1 MSLLLGRLG
10 RGLSAAAVL
19 FAPAAFGAEGEGPI
33 MPGEERFTVMLGA
46 FLPAFKTKVEVD
58 GEQSGG
64 DRVDLGRDLG
74 TDQNSSGGWLA
85 MEWRFARRHRLG
97 FTYSRF
103 TLSGDRSIDRDL
115 HIGDKVFPI
124 GAEVQSRLR
133 LELIPITYSYSVIK
147 QPQNELA
154 LTAGLHWDRLTFRVD
169 ASASIGGR
177 SGSNESSA
185 KANLPLPLLGVRY
198 DHHFSER
205 WSMGASAAAFS
216 LKFGEETTSFEGSLV
231 SARLHG
237 EYRMT
242 HHLAVGAALDAFKV
256 NAKASQGEW
265 HGGMDYGYFGPQVY
279 LTARF

>member
-1 MSLLLGRLG
+1 MSLPLGRLG
-10 RGLSAAAVL
+10 RSVSAAAVF
-19 FAPAAFGAEGEGPI
+19 FAPAAFGAEDGPI
-33 MPGEERFTVMLGA
+33 MPGTERFTVMLGA
-46 FLPAFKTKVEVD
+46 FLPAFKTKVEGD
-58 GEQSGG
+58 GDQTGG
-64 DRVDLGRDLG
+64 DRIDLGRDLG
-74 TDQNSSGGWLA
+74 TDQNSSGGWFAL
-85 MEWRFARRHRLG
+85 EWRFAPRHRFG

-103 TLSGDRSIDRDL
+103 TLNGDRRAERDL

-154 LTAGLHWDRLTFRVD
+154 LTAGVHWDRLTFRVD

-177 SGSNESSA
+177 SGSNEASS

-216 LKFGEETTSFEGSLV
+216 LKFAEETFSFEGSLV

-242 HHLAVGAALDAFKV
+242 HHLALGAALDAFKV
-256 NAKASQGEW
+256 NAKASQSDW

>member
-10 RGLSAAAVL
+10 RSVCAAAV
-19 FAPAAFGAEGEGPI
+19 FFTPAAFGAEADGPI
-33 MPGEERFTVMLGA
+33 MPGTERFTVMLGA

-58 GEQSGG
+58 GDQPG

-85 MEWRFARRHRLG
+85 MEWRFAPRHRLG

-103 TLSGDRSIDRDL
+103 TLNGDRNAERDL

-124 GAEVQSRLR
+124 GASVQSRLR

-147 QPQNELA
+147 SAQNELA

-177 SGSNESSA
+177 SGSNESST
-185 KANLPLPLLGVRY
+185 KANLPLPLFGVRY

-242 HHLAVGAALDAFKV
+242 HHLAAGAALDAFKV
-256 NAKASQGEW
+256 NAKASQSDW
-265 HGGMDYGYFGPQVY
+265 HGGMDYGYIGPQVY